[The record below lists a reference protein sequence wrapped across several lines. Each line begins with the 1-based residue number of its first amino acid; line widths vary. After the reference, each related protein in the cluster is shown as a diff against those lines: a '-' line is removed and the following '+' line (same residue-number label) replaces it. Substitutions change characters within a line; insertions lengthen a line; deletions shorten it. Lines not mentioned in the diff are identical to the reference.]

1 MAPESRGPV
10 RIDATAASGAGPD
23 PGLGGSSAGRG
34 EVDGCGMLRLLM
46 LLLGCLLAS
55 AGRAQERHAQVELD
69 SGEILVGRV
78 LAMDLATLQI
88 EVGTEVRTLSAGSIK
103 TCRFETTTVP
113 AEGVGDSLPVR
124 AESPAP
130 AVAETSKPAPRIT
143 WSGPLPD
150 PVDPEAAETVPIDL
164 RHRSLWRARLEAI
177 DEAYPWLSPTVPSQ
191 WISLGLLLAVSM
203 SLVVYLSVRVAGAE
217 GAGLGASLV
226 LALWYLVT
234 TVVQVAT
241 VSVNDASVTLM
252 LLANP
257 AFALF
262 GMSAMFGLPRSGAV
276 IAYAIQL
283 GFLVLGYGVLEL
295 INSLLA
301 SIGATA

>member
-1 MAPESRGPV
+1 
-10 RIDATAASGAGPD
+10 
-23 PGLGGSSAGRG
+23 
-34 EVDGCGMLRLLM
+34 MLRLLM

-69 SGEILVGRV
+69 NGEILVGRV

-113 AEGVGDSLPVR
+113 VEAPGNGDSLPVR
-124 AESPAP
+124 AEPPVPA
-130 AVAETSKPAPRIT
+130 AAETSKPAARIT

-150 PVDPEAAETVPIDL
+150 PVDPEAAEAVPVDL

-177 DEAYPWLSPTVPSQ
+177 DEAYPWLAPTVPSQ

-234 TVVQVAT
+234 ALVQVAT
-241 VSVNDASVTLM
+241 VPVNDASVTLM

-262 GMSAMFGLPRSGAV
+262 GMSAMFGLPRSGCV